1 MKACMKKLQHTKD
14 AKLFL
19 LPRLLAGGP
28 LLVFSIMHFKN
39 PEHLRNIL
47 TASGIPFVEINAFV
61 ATVTLLLAGLMLL
74 SGFLSRIGGLL
85 GVATMLPAI
94 YSTVVLMR
102 MTPENLPG
110 GLTEVPFVPPM
121 PLPVMVLITSV
132 IVVFF
137 GGGRLSVDWT
147 MIRHSS
153 TSESAEQ

>member
-1 MKACMKKLQHTKD
+1 MNACMQKLQHTKNS
-14 AKLFL
+14 KLLL

-61 ATVTLLLAGLMLL
+61 ATVTLLFAGLMLL

-85 GVATMLPAI
+85 GIATMLPAI

-121 PLPVMVLITSV
+121 PLPVMTLIMSL
-132 IVVFF
+132 IVVVF
-137 GGGRLSVDWT
+137 GGGLSVDW
-147 MIRHSS
+147 MMSRHSA
-153 TSESAEQ
+153 TAESAER